1 MLEKIAV
8 VSKLT
13 AVAFVKFTIL
23 HLDLTPLTLF
33 LLLLLCWLFT
43 GRLVHLCACDPPA
56 GWASTGCV
64 LSVDAVWTHDHQDQ
78 HTRRPIPAPHQ
89 CSNAPT
95 ATSLPYA
102 AAPTCARWN
111 HQSHSVLTL
120 ECLHRSV
127 GIQVKPKSSSFHV
140 CAPTILLGLQIT
152 VWGCTPLTWLL
163 KNCKSLGHTLS
174 FCAEVISYWK
184 AVDVWCAEPA
194 DHHVHT
200 YLVMGFCQTGHK
212 HCPALVYHRGAING
226 WVDGILSI
234 P

>member
-13 AVAFVKFTIL
+13 AVAFVKFSIL
-23 HLDLTPLTLF
+23 HLDLTPLTLSL

-43 GRLVHLCACDPPA
+43 GRLVHLCACYPPA

-120 ECLHRSV
+120 D
-127 GIQVKPKSSSFHV
+127 
-140 CAPTILLGLQIT
+140 
-152 VWGCTPLTWLL
+152 WNWNL
-163 KNCKSLGHTLS
+163 KAAA
-174 FCAEVISYWK
+174 FMFV
-184 AVDVWCAEPA
+184 PQPF
-194 DHHVHT
+194 
-200 YLVMGFCQTGHK
+200 YLVCKLLCDDARLLHDCSKTANHWDT
-212 HCPALVYHRGAING
+212 H
-226 WVDGILSI
+226 
-234 P
+234 